1 MTEGCQG
8 NRPIKIKEKRN
19 IEFILDAPYVS
30 SPNLI
35 TVKDLKLLKPGI
47 KIRVADDVFTRLQYI
62 SGISRLFPGK
72 EYIIKE
78 VKVNEGDTV
87 NLDISSIDDDGDTTK
102 LTFSGWMT
110 SSTKKTSFDDAGT
123 YNVTVIY
130 QQTQNYTYKNITY
143 YVNVSDITS
152 PNITLFGPQ
161 NNSVTNNVNV
171 VFTYNV
177 SDFSRV
183 ENCTLY
189 IGIDVSQN
197 NQSYVSQTITNNFTL
212 ELWE

>member
-47 KIRVADDVFTRLQYI
+47 KIRVADDVFTRLQYV

-78 VKVNEGDTV
+78 VKVNEIGYAIIKVEGDFNYYGDSWFDKPD
-87 NLDISSIDDDGDTTK
+87 NLD
-102 LTFSGWMT
+102 
-110 SSTKKTSFDDAGT
+110 
-123 YNVTVIY
+123 Y
-130 QQTQNYTYKNITY
+130 
-143 YVNVSDITS
+143 
-152 PNITLFGPQ
+152 
-161 NNSVTNNVNV
+161 
-171 VFTYNV
+171 
-177 SDFSRV
+177 
-183 ENCTLY
+183 
-189 IGIDVSQN
+189 
-197 NQSYVSQTITNNFTL
+197 
-212 ELWE
+212 